1 MATNYIQEGKSMYL
15 VTTSEAESGDAF
27 VVGDYLPC
35 VLLTDADAGDSH
47 KAAVATEG
55 VFSLSVLANDGSPS
69 KVNVGD
75 ILYWDDKD
83 SPLSKVATSN
93 KIFGIALEEV
103 TAGDTATIKVL
114 LNPQVATPGT
124 IDTAQIED
132 SAVIASKIAS
142 AAVTLAKLHVNEV
155 ARYIPREITAPSDAG
170 TLTATTSG
178 FVSWT
183 TPDSSAVTA
192 TLAVPQFLGQ
202 ELTLIL
208 GTRDTT
214 GDLEVTVAE
223 SLSLDSS
230 NRKITFDNDGEWIK
244 LAATDVGGDLRWVEV
259 AKGGAEVGPA

>member
-15 VTTSEAESGDAF
+15 ATITGAESGDAF

-35 VLLTDADAGDSH
+35 VLLTDADDSH
-47 KAAVATEG
+47 KATVATEG
-55 VFSLSVLANDGSPS
+55 VFKLAAGNTSGEISA
-69 KVNVGD
+69 GD
-75 ILYWDDKD
+75 ILYWESKDAVLTKD
-83 SPLSKVATSN
+83 STKKV
-93 KIFGIALEEV
+93 FGIALEGTNEASAEILV
-103 TAGDTATIKVL
+103 LLQPRATI
-114 LNPQVATPGT
+114 PGT
-124 IDTAQIED
+124 VDADAIESNAVTTA
-132 SAVIASKIAS
+132 KILNAN
-142 AAVTLAKLHVNEV
+142 VTLAKLHVNEV

-208 GTRDTT
+208 GTRTTT

-223 SLSLDSS
+223 SLSLNSS
-230 NRKITFDNDGEWIK
+230 NLKITFDNEGEWIK

-259 AKGGAEVGPA
+259 AKGGASVGAV

>member
-15 VTTSEAESGDAF
+15 ATITGAESGDAF

-35 VLLTDADAGDSH
+35 VLLTDADAADSH
-47 KAAVATEG
+47 KASVATGG
-55 VFSLSVLANDGSPS
+55 VFKLAAGNTSGEISA
-69 KVNVGD
+69 GD
-75 ILYWDDKD
+75 ILYWESKDAVLTKD
-83 SPLSKVATSN
+83 STKKV
-93 KIFGIALEEV
+93 FGIALEGTNEASAEILV
-103 TAGDTATIKVL
+103 LLQPRATI
-114 LNPQVATPGT
+114 PGT
-124 IDTAQIED
+124 VDADAIETNAVTTA
-132 SAVIASKIAS
+132 KILNAN
-142 AAVTLAKLHVNEV
+142 VTLAKLHVNEV
-155 ARYIPREITAPSDAG
+155 ARYIPREITAPSHAG

-208 GTRDTT
+208 GTRTTT

-223 SLSLDSS
+223 SLSLNSS
-230 NRKITFDNDGEWIK
+230 NRKITFNNEGEWIK

-259 AKGGAEVGPA
+259 AKGGASVGTV